1 MPLSKI
7 TIPSSPNPPLVLT
20 FLIPSNRKEK
30 NNMKVDIYRWRNS
43 LRLRRHLE
51 EVNYSVFRRR
61 PIVTFGLLG
70 HDEWRSP
77 DVFSNFHISEQK
89 AGVYDTGE
97 HNGECGVLRPAE
109 AHSTGGEAEA
119 RLWVTDQSPS
129 QLCPARRP
137 GRSQHHCSGDPT
149 LHSVRNTLYW
159 LAMAGI
165 YAG

>member
-1 MPLSKI
+1 MDILLPLSKI

-97 HNGECGVLRPAE
+97 HNARCGVLRPAE
-109 AHSTGGEAEA
+109 AHRRRGGGQTLGHWSVSVSVVPRTPPRPE
-119 RLWVTDQSPS
+119 
-129 QLCPARRP
+129 PALLLRR
-137 GRSQHHCSGDPT
+137 SD
-149 LHSVRNTLYW
+149 V
-159 LAMAGI
+159 A
-165 YAG
+165 